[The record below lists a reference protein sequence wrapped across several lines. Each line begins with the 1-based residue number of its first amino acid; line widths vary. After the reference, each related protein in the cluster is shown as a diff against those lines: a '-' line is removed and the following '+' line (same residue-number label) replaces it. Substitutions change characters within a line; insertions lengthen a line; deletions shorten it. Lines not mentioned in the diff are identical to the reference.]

1 MISDN
6 DGDDGF
12 DDYIVVIFNFR
23 KRARVDTPSNR
34 LPLSRHF
41 CVIVGSGGS
50 GQLPN
55 PKKKVSLR
63 LLVACLPCV
72 CHLRIMDLSYVCR
85 FSAVCLAI
93 SHDPFFWFV
102 SFWDGF
108 ASKICEIGNPNHQND
123 ITDLQSI
130 WQPYIVRGTRTAASF
145 VEQKTSKNHRIT
157 LAAQAFRSGSHNGAG
172 YPNFQHPPRQTRHV
186 KHPFSLFFFHH

>member
-1 MISDN
+1 MIMISDN
-6 DGDDGF
+6 DGDDGDDGF

-93 SHDPFFWFV
+93 SHDPLFWFV
-102 SFWDGF
+102 SF
-108 ASKICEIGNPNHQND
+108 
-123 ITDLQSI
+123 
-130 WQPYIVRGTRTAASF
+130 
-145 VEQKTSKNHRIT
+145 
-157 LAAQAFRSGSHNGAG
+157 
-172 YPNFQHPPRQTRHV
+172 
-186 KHPFSLFFFHH
+186 

>member
-12 DDYIVVIFNFR
+12 DDYIVVIFHFR

-55 PKKKVSLR
+55 PQKNVSLR

-93 SHDPFFWFV
+93 GFVMILFFGLFL
-102 SFWDGF
+102 SETGLPPKF
-108 ASKICEIGNPNHQND
+108 AKLETQTTKMTSQISRACGNP
-123 ITDLQSI
+123 IL
-130 WQPYIVRGTRTAASF
+130 
-145 VEQKTSKNHRIT
+145 
-157 LAAQAFRSGSHNGAG
+157 
-172 YPNFQHPPRQTRHV
+172 
-186 KHPFSLFFFHH
+186 